1 MSGAWR
7 ACGAALLLAA
17 ASFAAPSFAAPSFS
31 WQDEL
36 RESSGATIARV
47 VVEPAEVALGGRCR
61 CTFEVEAVDGAE
73 LAVGGRFALDPALL
87 LLEQQGVA
95 ADASSAAPARLTFE
109 LQACAPGR
117 FSIAAVPLRLSTPD
131 GAEQLLAS
139 EPFVVAVRAPW
150 GDGEA
155 PAPFT
160 EWRRADRSEPTGANG
175 WRSAWWAAGLAA
187 ALLLAARWQRRRAAN
202 SAAADVATAAH
213 ASPLERALLRTP
225 LPVEAA
231 ARRAWCARVAQLLR
245 EEFAARSGDCRFA
258 WVAPELLL
266 ADGAGAWPAAQQA
279 QWRALLL
286 ELERARFAADGPD
299 ALAADL
305 GERLFAALA
314 AGDR

>member
-17 ASFAAPSFAAPSFS
+17 PSFAAPSFTL
-31 WQDEL
+31 QDEL
-36 RESSGATIARV
+36 RESSGAAVARV
-47 VVEPAEVALGGRCR
+47 VVEPKEVPLGGRCR
-61 CTFEVEAVDGAE
+61 CTFEVEAADGAE

-95 ADASSAAPARLTFE
+95 AEARSAAPARLTFE

-117 FSIAAVPLRLSTPD
+117 FSIAAVPLRLTTLE

-139 EPFVVAVRAPW
+139 EPFVVEVRAPW
-150 GDGEA
+150 GDGDA
-155 PAPFT
+155 PPPFA
-160 EWRRADRSEPTGANG
+160 EWRRADRSEPTGAKG
-175 WRSAWWAAGLAA
+175 WSRAWWAAGLAA
-187 ALLLAARWQRRRAAN
+187 ALLLAARWQRRRVRR
-202 SAAADVATAAH
+202 SAAAEAAPAVH
-213 ASPLERALLRTP
+213 AAALERALLRTP

-245 EEFAARSGDCRFA
+245 AEFAARSGDCRYE
-258 WVAPELLL
+258 WVAAELLL
-266 ADGAGAWPAAQQA
+266 ADGAGAWPATQQA
-279 QWRALLL
+279 QWRALLE
-286 ELERARFAADGPD
+286 ELERARFAADGPA

>member
-7 ACGAALLLAA
+7 AWGAALLLAA
-17 ASFAAPSFAAPSFS
+17 ASFAAPSFR

-36 RESSGATIARV
+36 RESGGATIARV

-61 CTFEVEAVDGAE
+61 CTFEVEAADGAE
-73 LAVGGRFALDPALL
+73 LAVGGRFTLDPALL
-87 LLEQQGVA
+87 LLDQQGA
-95 ADASSAAPARLTFE
+95 AAEASSASPARLTFE

-117 FSIAAVPLRLSTPD
+117 YSIAAVPLRLTTPE

-160 EWRRADRSEPTGANG
+160 EWRRADRSESPGANG
-175 WRSAWWAAGLAA
+175 WKSAWWVAGVAA
-187 ALLLAARWQRRRAAN
+187 ALLLAARWQRRRATIR
-202 SAAADVATAAH
+202 AAADAAP
-213 ASPLERALLRTP
+213 AVPAPQLERALLCTP
-225 LPVEAA
+225 LPVESA

-266 ADGAGAWPAAQQA
+266 AHGAGAWPAAQQA
-279 QWRALLL
+279 QWDALLA

-305 GERLFAALA
+305 GERLFAALE